1 MGRMFYPSLNPVLI
15 YNDGIS
21 MVIKAGQMS
30 SYGWVVDAERMY
42 EGELGDLFY
51 LDPNPT
57 GSPCVL
63 LLHGLGADGASWEYQ
78 LRVLAEAG
86 MRPVAP
92 DLPGFGR
99 SIYRGKGW
107 KLAEVSGEMF
117 RFLESL
123 TAQPAKVVGLSM
135 GGALAVSMGIEA
147 AGRVDQLVLMNTFA
161 CLRPKTLSERLYLV
175 RRFLVANLRGVKYQ
189 AELVAWRL
197 FPHAD
202 QAGLRQLLVEKIL
215 QADRN
220 VYRAAMRQLAVFDA
234 RRWLGEINMPTLVVT
249 AERDTTVPREIQD
262 VLAQNIPGA
271 RQVIV
276 PNSGHAVIVDQ
287 WERVNQILLD
297 FLHPG

>member
-1 MGRMFYPSLNPVLI
+1 
-15 YNDGIS
+15 
-21 MVIKAGQMS
+21 MS
-30 SYGWVVDAERMY
+30 DQGWAVDAERMY
-42 EGELGDLFY
+42 EGTLGEMFF

-78 LRVLAEAG
+78 LRALVEAG

-107 KLAEVSGEMF
+107 RLAEVRGEMF

-123 TAQPAKVVGLSM
+123 TARPAKVVGLSM

-161 CLRPKTLSERLYLV
+161 CLRPKTFSERLYLV
-175 RRFLVANLRGVKYQ
+175 RRFLVANVRGVKYQ

-197 FPHAD
+197 FPQPD

-220 VYRAAMRQLAVFDA
+220 VYRAAMRQLAVFDV
-234 RRWLGEINMPTLVVT
+234 RRKLGEIQVPTLVIT
-249 AERDTTVPREIQD
+249 AEGDTTVPREIQD

-271 RQVIV
+271 KQVVV
-276 PNSGHAVIVDQ
+276 PDSGHAVIVDQ
-287 WERVNQILLD
+287 WERVNQILVD
-297 FLHPG
+297 FLHP

>member
-1 MGRMFYPSLNPVLI
+1 MGWMFYPMRYSGPI
-15 YNDGIS
+15 YNDVIS
-21 MVIKAGQMS
+21 RVKKAEEMS
-30 SYGWVVDAERMY
+30 NSGWAVDAERMY
-42 EGELGDLFY
+42 EGDLGDLFY

-57 GSPCVL
+57 GNPCVL

-78 LRVLAEAG
+78 LRALVEAG

-107 KLAEVSGEMF
+107 NLTEVRSEMF

-161 CLRPKTLSERLYLV
+161 CLRPKTFSESLYLV

-220 VYRAAMRQLAVFDA
+220 VYQAAMRQLAVFDV
-234 RRWLGEINMPTLVVT
+234 RRKLGEIQVPTLVIT
-249 AERDTTVPREIQD
+249 AEGDTTVPLEIQS

-271 RQVIV
+271 RQVMV
-276 PNSGHAVIVDQ
+276 PDSGHAVIVDQ

-297 FLHPG
+297 FLHPQ

>member
-1 MGRMFYPSLNPVLI
+1 MGRMFYPTLIPEWI

-21 MVIKAGQMS
+21 TVEKVGQMS
-30 SYGWVVDAERMY
+30 TQGWAVDAERMY
-42 EGELGDLFY
+42 EGNLGDLFY
-51 LDPNPT
+51 LDPNPA

-78 LRVLAEAG
+78 LRALAKAG

-99 SIYRGKGW
+99 SIYRGRGW

-123 TAQPAKVVGLSM
+123 TEKPAKVVGLSM

-161 CLRPKTLSERLYLV
+161 CLRPKSFSERLYLV

-202 QAGLRQLLVEKIL
+202 QVELRQLLVEKIL

-220 VYRAAMRQLAVFDA
+220 VYRAAMLQLAMFDA
-234 RRWLGEINMPTLVVT
+234 RRRLREIEMPTLVIT
-249 AERDTTVPREIQD
+249 AERDTTVPREIQA
-262 VLAQNIPGA
+262 VLAQDIPNA

-276 PNSGHAVIVDQ
+276 PDSGHAVIVDQ
-287 WERVNQILLD
+287 WEQVNQILLD
-297 FLHPG
+297 FLHPQ